1 MRNHQIINEEP
12 EVNPTDQKLM
22 QMETQIIWG
31 SNTLK
36 NKKIKKENIKRIQD
50 YKNQNINKIAEDKK
64 KIILIKMFQ
73 KQNQKKV
80 AQKWINQKE

>member
-1 MRNHQIINEEP
+1 MRIHQIIKEEP
-12 EVNPTDQKLM
+12 RVNPTDQKLM

-36 NKKIKKENIKRIQD
+36 NKKIKKENIKRLQD

-80 AQKWINQKE
+80 AHKWINQKE

>member
-12 EVNPTDQKLM
+12 GVNPIDQKLM
-22 QMETQIIWG
+22 QMETSKIWG

-36 NKKIKKENIKRIQD
+36 NKKIKKENIKGLQD